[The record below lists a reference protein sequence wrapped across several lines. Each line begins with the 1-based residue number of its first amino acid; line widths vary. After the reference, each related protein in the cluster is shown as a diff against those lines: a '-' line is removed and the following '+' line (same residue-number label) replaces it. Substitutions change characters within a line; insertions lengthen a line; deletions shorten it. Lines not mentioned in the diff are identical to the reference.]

1 MDEPRCRLDD
11 SARYTVRCLDR
22 VSCLGAPTY
31 GAVFI
36 AYICVSARVT
46 VCHVRTR
53 NSGTVGDTSRIDY
66 ST

>member
-11 SARYTVRCLDR
+11 SARYPVRCLDR

-36 AYICVSARVT
+36 AYLRV
-46 VCHVRTR
+46 CPC
-53 NSGTVGDTSRIDY
+53 Y
-66 ST
+66 SMPCAHAQLRHRWRHEQD